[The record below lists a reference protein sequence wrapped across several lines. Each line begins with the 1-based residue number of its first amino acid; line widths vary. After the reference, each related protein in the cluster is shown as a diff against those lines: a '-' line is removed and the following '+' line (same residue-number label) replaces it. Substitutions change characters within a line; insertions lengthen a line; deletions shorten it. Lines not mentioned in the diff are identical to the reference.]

1 MLRGMLCVCV
11 VCVETYIPH
20 RGLGEALLTHGLLE
34 HLELSLGHRGRCQ
47 RKSKGQGQERE
58 SQMMKK
64 TEGGRDRQG
73 VQGKHN
79 IRQSQICTPYYKA
92 QPSQSFSHILL
103 AVMLCLSKSTAALAV
118 SWFKKIFALMHFQHI
133 SNCRVPSPLKACGL
147 CHKQEPRESA
157 MYEDRRQRAGGLV
170 ALGRAMSPGP
180 LRRHASSC
188 VQTSSWSWSWRTPH
202 VCRPAPGAGPGA
214 RRRRYERALVVLV

>member
-58 SQMMKK
+58 SKRMKK
-64 TEGGRDRQG
+64 TEGGQDRQG

-92 QPSQSFSHILL
+92 IPIVFAHFTGSH
-103 AVMLCLSKSTAALAV
+103 AV
-118 SWFKKIFALMHFQHI
+118 SEQIY
-133 SNCRVPSPLKACGL
+133 S
-147 CHKQEPRESA
+147 
-157 MYEDRRQRAGGLV
+157 
-170 ALGRAMSPGP
+170 
-180 LRRHASSC
+180 
-188 VQTSSWSWSWRTPH
+188 
-202 VCRPAPGAGPGA
+202 GA
-214 RRRRYERALVVLV
+214 RRELVQEHFCTHEFPTHLQLSGAFSLEGLRPVPQAGATGECYV